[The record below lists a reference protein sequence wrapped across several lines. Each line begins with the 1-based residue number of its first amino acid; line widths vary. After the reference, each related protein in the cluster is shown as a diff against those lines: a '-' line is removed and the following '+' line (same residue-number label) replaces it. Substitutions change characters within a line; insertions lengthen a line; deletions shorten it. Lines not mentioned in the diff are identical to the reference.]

1 MAEASETPTVRGHTV
16 AVGDHNNITVV
27 QNNIPQLPQSL
38 PPGTRV
44 HVSYDIVVGAESGA
58 ASSAA
63 EEQEQSTPHQQ
74 GTGHQRSS
82 ADQQA
87 GPTRPVGQGHRNQ
100 TDRKRLT
107 RQASV
112 PNTVQ
117 GDPDIGQ
124 EQPSFVQPAN
134 TDGLPYTLYPTG
146 DPGPG
151 PAAMTPARQPACRTV
166 STPIQE
172 THSHG
177 PNPPVTRANTFPKLD
192 TDVKTAYNR
201 ADSMGSQPYSLSPQ
215 DCPHQGNTHEPVPC
229 RPLPKPTT
237 SPATLTSINTRT
249 AHDAATPELTD
260 ILVMIVQDV
269 QVALVLDMV
278 NKNIKSVS
286 LADSAVRTLNLKGTP
301 ISLAALDQQKVIVSF
316 LDMKTLS
323 IIDVSTMVE
332 VRTLQTPRLYC
343 GVAVL
348 DNGRI
353 AACCQ
358 DNQSVEIISVQGQV
372 FDTFRLRSTQH
383 PSAIAASSTITVSDW
398 RSNTLVCLSPQGQ
411 EQSSVRLC
419 DKGNSTLRGVAHHGS
434 STFVADEGGNRVLR
448 LDSCDISVSVV
459 LNSGDTVTRPCGLC
473 VNNNVLY
480 IAQGDG
486 VIKYWEI
493 PYVAAFN
500 TRM

>member
-1 MAEASETPTVRGHTV
+1 
-16 AVGDHNNITVV
+16 
-27 QNNIPQLPQSL
+27 
-38 PPGTRV
+38 
-44 HVSYDIVVGAESGA
+44 
-58 ASSAA
+58 
-63 EEQEQSTPHQQ
+63 
-74 GTGHQRSS
+74 
-82 ADQQA
+82 
-87 GPTRPVGQGHRNQ
+87 
-100 TDRKRLT
+100 
-107 RQASV
+107 
-112 PNTVQ
+112 
-117 GDPDIGQ
+117 
-124 EQPSFVQPAN
+124 
-134 TDGLPYTLYPTG
+134 
-146 DPGPG
+146 
-151 PAAMTPARQPACRTV
+151 
-166 STPIQE
+166 
-172 THSHG
+172 
-177 PNPPVTRANTFPKLD
+177 
-192 TDVKTAYNR
+192 
-201 ADSMGSQPYSLSPQ
+201 MGSQPYSLSPQ
-215 DCPHQGNTHEPVPC
+215 DCPHQANTHEPVPC

-249 AHDAATPELTD
+249 ALDAAAPELTD

-286 LADSAVRTLNLKGTP
+286 LANSAVRTLNLKGTP

-323 IIDVSTMVE
+323 IIDVSMMVE

-358 DNQSVEIISVQGQV
+358 DTQSIEIISVQGQV

-398 RSNTLVCLSPQGQ
+398 RSNTLVCLSPEGQ

-419 DKGNSTLRGVAHHGS
+419 DKGNSTLRGVAHHGTN
-434 STFVADEGGNRVLR
+434 TFVADEDGNRVLR
-448 LDSCDISVSVV
+448 WDSCDMSVSVV
-459 LNSGDTVTRPCGLC
+459 LNSGDTVTRPCGLY
-473 VNNNVLY
+473 VKNNVLY

-486 VIKYWEI
+486 VIKYWAI